1 MLEVGIG
8 VGWAYVETCRLRG
21 VWLRLGGVGGEA
33 YGRVAVIEL
42 DWVCSWQVELGCVG
56 CGLVGLA

>member
-1 MLEVGIG
+1 LAVGIV

-21 VWLRLGGVGGEA
+21 GWLRSGGVGGEA

-42 DWVCSWQVELGCVG
+42 DWVCSW
-56 CGLVGLA
+56 